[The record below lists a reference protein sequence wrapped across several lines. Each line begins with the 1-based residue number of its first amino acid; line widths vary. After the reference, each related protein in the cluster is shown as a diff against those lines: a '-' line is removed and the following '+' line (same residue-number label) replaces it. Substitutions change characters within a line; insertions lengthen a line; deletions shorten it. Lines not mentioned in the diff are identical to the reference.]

1 MSWLL
6 RRAAE
11 HVKNELKLICLS
23 SLRRT
28 ASSQLNITI
37 MNKIN
42 LFTESA
48 IQRQTLSCVASEAP
62 RPITTAKGKTNYK
75 ARFTFQHDGQELSLV
90 AFRNNKQEPKFAAG
104 DTVEI
109 VAERKETEQRTW
121 FIIP

>member
-1 MSWLL
+1 
-6 RRAAE
+6 
-11 HVKNELKLICLS
+11 
-23 SLRRT
+23 
-28 ASSQLNITI
+28 

-48 IQRQTLSCVASEAP
+48 IQRQTLSCIASEAP
-62 RPITTAKGKTNYK
+62 RPITTAKGKTNYL

-90 AFRNNKQEPKFAAG
+90 AFRNTEQEPTFAAG

-109 VAERKETEQRTW
+109 VAERKETEARTW

>member
-1 MSWLL
+1 MS
-6 RRAAE
+6 
-11 HVKNELKLICLS
+11 
-23 SLRRT
+23 
-28 ASSQLNITI
+28 
-37 MNKIN
+37 KIN

-62 RPITTAKGKTNYK
+62 RPITTAKGKTNYL

-90 AFRNNKQEPKFAAG
+90 AFRNTEQEPKFVAG

-109 VAERKETEQRTW
+109 VAERKETEARTW